1 MTLAN
6 MKIGRKLGVGFAC
19 VLFVVAAMSLTL
31 FATLKSLDA
40 AADVNAASYKAVDDV
55 DLAIDSMREQS
66 RASNRFILTRHEQY
80 AKLYDEAVKSFAAN
94 VAAARKDAARQ
105 SEVLGLIDKIQAA
118 GETFRRD
125 IGDET
130 MRLVRDNPTSEAA
143 EKFVATDA
151 AVAAFQDFKAA
162 AGDARK
168 KINDWSDSAQAEFDH
183 LMAVLQTTVI
193 AGSGAAFLLAALV
206 GWWMTRIIATPVTNM
221 TGVMRKLAQGD
232 HSIAIPGVGRGD
244 EIGLMAE
251 AVQAFKD
258 AAIAKVKRA
267 AAEAEAVK
275 AWQKE
280 EEARAAKLAEEAR
293 QDQLAIE
300 GLAEGLAEG
309 LGRLAG
315 GDLVYRIET
324 QFAPKT
330 AQLRSDFN
338 AAAAKLQEA
347 MASIRASTATLAS
360 GSGEIAQA
368 ADDLS
373 RRTEQQAAGLEE
385 TAATLDEITATVK
398 NTAEG
403 AVRAQ
408 AVVSTAKSEADHG
421 GEVVRDAITA
431 MGEIE
436 RSSKQIGQIIGVID
450 EIAFQTNLLALNA
463 GVEAARAGD
472 AGRGFAVVASE
483 VRALAQRS
491 AEAAKEVKGLISA
504 STTHV
509 GQGVDR
515 VGETGKALKRIVAQ
529 VAEINAVV
537 GAIAASAQE
546 QASALHQ
553 VNTAVNQMDQVTQQN
568 AAMVE
573 ETTAAAHALGQ
584 ESAEL
589 ARLVGLFQLG
599 QALAARSA
607 QVRHVAGAAPP
618 RGQGDAG
625 LPRRPTA
632 APAQPALKTL
642 AVSGR
647 GGAVRKPDAAT
658 AEDSWEE
665 F

>member
-31 FATLKSLDA
+31 FATLRSLAGA
-40 AADVNAASYKAVDDV
+40 AEVNAASYRAVEHV
-55 DLAIDSMREQS
+55 DLAI
-66 RASNRFILTRHEQY
+66 A
-80 AKLYDEAVKSFAAN
+80 AVADEARTSLRYVLTKNERFVKTYDDAVKAFA
-94 VAAARKDAARQ
+94 DDIGSARQ
-105 SEVLGLIDKIQAA
+105 DAVGRADILALLDKIEAD
-118 GETFRRD
+118 GEVFRHSV
-125 IGDET
+125 GDET
-130 MRLVRDNPTSEAA
+130 IRLVRDSPTA
-143 EKFVATDA
+143 EPAVKFAESDA
-151 AVAAFQDFKAA
+151 AVNGLREFKSAA
-162 AGDARK
+162 AAARK
-168 KINDWSDSAQAEFDH
+168 KINDWSDDAQAQFNH
-183 LMAVLQTTVI
+183 LMSALQATIIVG
-193 AGSGAAFLLAALV
+193 AGAAFLLAALV
-206 GWWMTRIIATPVTNM
+206 GWWMARIIATPVTNM

-232 HSIAIPGVGRGD
+232 HSIEIPGVGRGD

-251 AVQAFKD
+251 AVKSFKD
-258 AAIAKVKRA
+258 AAIAKVKRDA
-267 AAEAEAVK
+267 ADAESVK
-275 AWQKE
+275 VWQKE
-280 EEARAAKLAEEAR
+280 EEERAAKLAEAAR
-293 QDQLAIE
+293 QDQLAI
-300 GLAEGLAEG
+300 EGLAEG

-324 QFAPKT
+324 EFAPKT

-347 MASIRASTATLAS
+347 MSSIRASTATLAS
-360 GSGEIAQA
+360 GSSEITQA

-431 MGEIE
+431 MSEIE

-491 AEAAKEVKGLISA
+491 AEAAKEIKGLISA

-509 GQGVDR
+509 GQGVDL
-515 VGETGKALKRIVAQ
+515 VGETGKALARIVAQ

-537 GAIAASAQE
+537 SSISASAQE

-573 ETTAAAHALGQ
+573 ETTAAAHALGV

-599 QALAARSA
+599 QAAQAVKARQGAARGS
-607 QVRHVAGAAPP
+607 G
-618 RGQGDAG
+618 
-625 LPRRPTA
+625 
-632 APAQPALKTL
+632 APAAVHRAGPSNVPRPALKTL
-642 AVSGR
+642 AASGR
-647 GGAVRKPDAAT
+647 GGAARKPEPAS

>member
-19 VLFVVAAMSLTL
+19 VLLVVAAMSLTL
-31 FATLKSLDA
+31 FTTLRSLSA
-40 AADVNAASYKAVDDV
+40 AADVNVASYNAVDEV

-66 RASNRFILTRHEQY
+66 RASLRFVMTRNELF
-80 AKLYDEAVKSFAAN
+80 AKLYDEALKTFADN
-94 VAAARKDAARQ
+94 IAAARKEAVGHT
-105 SEVLGLIDKIQAA
+105 EILGLIDKIQAS
-118 GETFRRD
+118 GESFRRD
-125 IGDET
+125 FGDET
-130 MRLVRDNPTSEAA
+130 MRLVRDNPTS
-143 EKFVATDA
+143 DA
-151 AVAAFQDFKAA
+151 AAKFAGSDAAIGAFNSFKAA
-162 AGDARK
+162 AADARK
-168 KINDWSDSAQAEFDH
+168 KINDWSDGARAEFDH
-183 LMAVLQTTVI
+183 LMSVLQTTLI

-206 GWWMTRIIATPVTNM
+206 GWWMTRVIATPVTNM
-221 TGVMRKLAQGD
+221 TSVMKKLAGGD
-232 HSIAIPGVGRGD
+232 NTVEIPGVGRKD
-244 EIGLMAE
+244 EIGSMAE
-251 AVQAFKD
+251 AVQSFKD
-258 AAIAKVKRA
+258 AAIAKVKRD

-275 AWQKE
+275 VWQKE
-280 EEARAAKLAEEAR
+280 EEARVAKLAEEAR
-293 QDQLAIE
+293 QDQLAIT
-300 GLAEGLAEG
+300 GLAEG

-324 QFAPKT
+324 EFAPKT

-408 AVVSTAKSEADHG
+408 AVVSAAKSEADHG

-431 MGEIE
+431 MSEIE

-491 AEAAKEVKGLISA
+491 AEAAKEIKGLISA

-509 GQGVDR
+509 GQGVDL
-515 VGETGKALKRIVAQ
+515 VGETGKALARIVAQ
-529 VAEINAVV
+529 VAELNAVV
-537 GAIAASAQE
+537 SSISASAQE

-573 ETTAAAHALGQ
+573 ETTAAAHALGV

-599 QALAARSA
+599 QAAQAVKARQGAARGS
-607 QVRHVAGAAPP
+607 G
-618 RGQGDAG
+618 
-625 LPRRPTA
+625 
-632 APAQPALKTL
+632 APAAAHRAGPSNAPRPALKTL
-642 AVSGR
+642 AASGR
-647 GGAVRKPDAAT
+647 GGAARKPEPAS

>member
-1 MTLAN
+1 MSALQAT
-6 MKIGRKLGVGFAC
+6 IIVGA
-19 VLFVVAAMSLTL
+19 
-31 FATLKSLDA
+31 
-40 AADVNAASYKAVDDV
+40 
-55 DLAIDSMREQS
+55 
-66 RASNRFILTRHEQY
+66 
-80 AKLYDEAVKSFAAN
+80 
-94 VAAARKDAARQ
+94 
-105 SEVLGLIDKIQAA
+105 
-118 GETFRRD
+118 
-125 IGDET
+125 
-130 MRLVRDNPTSEAA
+130 
-143 EKFVATDA
+143 
-151 AVAAFQDFKAA
+151 
-162 AGDARK
+162 
-168 KINDWSDSAQAEFDH
+168 
-183 LMAVLQTTVI
+183 
-193 AGSGAAFLLAALV
+193 GAAFLLAALV
-206 GWWMTRIIATPVTNM
+206 GWWMARIIATPVTNM

-232 HSIAIPGVGRGD
+232 HSIEIPGVGRGD

-251 AVQAFKD
+251 AVKSFKD
-258 AAIAKVKRA
+258 AALAKVKRD

-275 AWQKE
+275 TWQKE
-280 EEARAAKLAEEAR
+280 EEERAAKLAEAAR
-293 QDQLAIE
+293 QDQLAI
-300 GLAEGLAEG
+300 EGLAEG

-324 QFAPKT
+324 EFAPKT

-360 GSGEIAQA
+360 GSSEIAQA

-431 MGEIE
+431 MSEIE

-491 AEAAKEVKGLISA
+491 AEAAKEIKGLISA

-509 GQGVDR
+509 GQGVDL
-515 VGETGKALKRIVAQ
+515 VGETGKALARIVAQ

-537 GAIAASAQE
+537 SSISASAQE
-546 QASALHQ
+546 QAGALHQ

-573 ETTAAAHALGQ
+573 ETTAAAHALGV

-599 QALAARSA
+599 QAAQAVKARQGAARGS
-607 QVRHVAGAAPP
+607 G
-618 RGQGDAG
+618 
-625 LPRRPTA
+625 
-632 APAQPALKTL
+632 APAAAHRAGPSNAPRPALKTL
-642 AVSGR
+642 AASGR
-647 GGAVRKPDAAT
+647 GGAARKPEPAS

>member
-19 VLFVVAAMSLTL
+19 VLLVVAAMSLTL
-31 FATLKSLDA
+31 FTTLKSLDA
-40 AADVNAASYKAVDDV
+40 AAEVNAASYRAVDDV
-55 DLAIDSMREQS
+55 DLAIADVREQS
-66 RASNRFILTRHEQY
+66 RMALRFVMTRNERY
-80 AKLYDEAVKSFAAN
+80 AKLYNDAAKAFADN
-94 VAAARKDAARQ
+94 VAAARKGAAGRT
-105 SEVLGLIDKIQAA
+105 EILGFLDKIQAA
-118 GETFRRD
+118 GETFRHD
-125 IGDET
+125 IGDESI
-130 MRLVRDNPTSEAA
+130 RLVRDNPTSETA
-143 EKFVATDA
+143 EKFVASDA
-151 AVAAFQDFKAA
+151 AVASFQSFKAA
-162 AGDARK
+162 ADDARK
-168 KINDWSDSAQAEFDH
+168 KINDWSDDAQAQFNH
-183 LMAVLQTTVI
+183 LMSALQATIIVG
-193 AGSGAAFLLAALV
+193 AGAAFLLAALV
-206 GWWMTRIIATPVTNM
+206 GWWMARIIATPVTNM

-232 HSIAIPGVGRGD
+232 HSIEIPGVGRGD

-251 AVQAFKD
+251 AVKSFKD
-258 AAIAKVKRA
+258 AAIAKVKRDA
-267 AAEAEAVK
+267 ADAESVK
-275 AWQKE
+275 VWQKE
-280 EEARAAKLAEEAR
+280 EEERAAKLAEAAR
-293 QDQLAIE
+293 QDQLAIT
-300 GLAEGLAEG
+300 GLAEG

-324 QFAPKT
+324 EFAPKT

-360 GSGEIAQA
+360 GSSEIAQA

-431 MGEIE
+431 MSEIE

-491 AEAAKEVKGLISA
+491 AEAAKEIKGLISA

-509 GQGVDR
+509 GQGVDL
-515 VGETGKALKRIVAQ
+515 VGETGKALERIVAQ

-537 GAIAASAQE
+537 SSISASAQE

-573 ETTAAAHALGQ
+573 ETTAAAHALGV

-599 QALAARSA
+599 QAAQAVKAR
-607 QVRHVAGAAPP
+607 QGTVRGP
-618 RGQGDAG
+618 G
-625 LPRRPTA
+625 
-632 APAQPALKTL
+632 APAAAHRAGPSNAPRPALKTL
-642 AVSGR
+642 ASGR
-647 GGAVRKPDAAT
+647 GGAARKPEPAS

>member
-19 VLFVVAAMSLTL
+19 VLFVVALMSAGLIV
-31 FATLKSLDA
+31 FLKSLDA
-40 AADVNAASYKAVDDV
+40 VAVVARNANAVVDEMDLTTAAAH
-55 DLAIDSMREQS
+55 EES
-66 RASNRFILTRHEQY
+66 RASLRFLMTRNERFVHI
-80 AKLYDEAVKSFAAN
+80 YDDAVKSFAGNLAQARSNAAGHPGTLALIDKVDAAGEAYRRDVGDQVMRLTRDNPNSDLALQLAN
-94 VAAARKDAARQ
+94 SERATESLQAFKVAAA
-105 SEVLGLIDKIQAA
+105 
-118 GETFRRD
+118 
-125 IGDET
+125 
-130 MRLVRDNPTSEAA
+130 
-143 EKFVATDA
+143 
-151 AVAAFQDFKAA
+151 
-162 AGDARK
+162 DARGE
-168 KINDWSDSAQAEFDH
+168 ISAFAEDARTQFDR
-183 LMAVLQTTVI
+183 LMSLLNATVVVGAVST
-193 AGSGAAFLLAALV
+193 FLLAALI
-206 GWWMTRIIATPVTNM
+206 GWWMSRIIAAP
-221 TGVMRKLAQGD
+221 VMRMTAVMKKLAGGD
-232 HSIAIPGVGRGD
+232 HAVEIPGLGRKD
-244 EIGLMAE
+244 EIGSMAE
-251 AVQAFKD
+251 AVQAFKN
-258 AAIAKVKRA
+258 AAIAKVKRD
-267 AAEAEAVK
+267 AAEAESIK

-280 EEARAAKLAEEAR
+280 DEARAAKAAEEAR
-293 QDQLAIE
+293 QDQLAIT
-300 GLAEGLAEG
+300 GLAEG

-315 GDLVYRIET
+315 GDLAYRIET
-324 QFAPKT
+324 PFAPKT
-330 AQLRSDFN
+330 AQLRADFN
-338 AAAAKLQEA
+338 AAVEKLQQT
-347 MASIRASTATLAS
+347 MASIRANTSCLAS

-385 TAATLDEITATVK
+385 TAATLDQITATVK

-491 AEAAKEVKGLISA
+491 AEAAKEIKGLISA

-515 VGETGKALKRIVAQ
+515 VGETGKALERIVAQ

-537 GAIAASAQE
+537 GSIAASAQE

-553 VNTAVNQMDQVTQQN
+553 VNAAVNQMDQVTQQN

-599 QALAARSA
+599 QAQAAKSA
-607 QVRHVAGAAPP
+607 QVRHIAGAAPP
-618 RGQGDAG
+618 RRQGDVG
-625 LPRRPTA
+625 LPRRTTA
-632 APAQPALKTL
+632 TPAQPAVKTL

>member
-40 AADVNAASYKAVDDV
+40 AADINAASYKAVDDV

-80 AKLYDEAVKSFAAN
+80 GKLYDEAVKSFAAN

-258 AAIAKVKRA
+258 AAIAKVKRDA
-267 AAEAEAVK
+267 ADAEAVK
-275 AWQKE
+275 AWQQE
-280 EEARAAKLAEEAR
+280 EAARAAKLAEEAR
-293 QDQLAIE
+293 QDQLAI
-300 GLAEGLAEG
+300 EGLAEG

-347 MASIRASTATLAS
+347 MASIRVSTATLAS

-618 RGQGDAG
+618 RSQGDAG
-625 LPRRPTA
+625 VSRRTTA